1 LLSLFR
7 TRLID
12 VIRDVAP
19 VVGLVVILQIVLV
32 GAPLALFLQFVLGT
46 VVLVLG
52 LAVFFVG
59 LDLGVLSIGRLVG
72 ADLPKRGSLSLI
84 VAVAFALGF
93 ATTVAEPDVLVL
105 AAQVDEA
112 SKGAIGRQTLVIVIS
127 VGLAAFTAL
136 ALARVVLGFSMRVL
150 LTVTIAAILVLAFLA
165 PSDFLPLAFDAG
177 SVTTGVVASPV
188 IIALAVGLATV
199 LAGRSPLTDGF
210 GLLGLASLG
219 AVIAVLLMAI
229 LW

>member
-150 LTVTIAAILVLAFLA
+150 LTVTIAAMLVLAFLA

-210 GLLGLASLG
+210 GLLGVASLG

>member
-210 GLLGLASLG
+210 GLLGVASLG